1 MLRSVRY
8 LYTAKRNDE
17 GKLVYH
23 IDGLNLSAEDFAYP
37 GTLIEDEMIPYIDT
51 ALSGETVYSQ
61 EIMDTT
67 WGHIFTACY
76 PVYEKEN
83 PGHLKYINDNY
94 GHSEGDCY
102 LRHFV
107 DSVKKTTRENDLFAR
122 LGGDEFCII
131 LKDCP
136 KEVAYSKM
144 YWIQHDFA
152 KQSDKPYEKNFSF
165 GIVRVPAEHGPVDL
179 EALLHKADQA
189 MYQQKRMHY
198 LAQHHQMTAE

>member
-1 MLRSVRY
+1 MV
-8 LYTAKRNDE
+8 T
-17 GKLVYH
+17 
-23 IDGLNLSAEDFAYP
+23 DGGVQKIKN
-37 GTLIEDEMIPYIDT
+37 
-51 ALSGETVYSQ
+51 
-61 EIMDTT
+61 
-67 WGHIFTACY
+67 
-76 PVYEKEN
+76 
-83 PGHLKYINDNY
+83 
-94 GHSEGDCY
+94 
-102 LRHFV
+102 
-107 DSVKKTTRENDLFAR
+107 RENRMNLFAR

-179 EALLHKADQA
+179 EALLYKADQA